1 MFSSNIKENKMNKF
15 LAILFALISALST
28 FGCAEQ
34 SHSPYNSPDQQRAHS
49 DKAQGELNK

>member
-1 MFSSNIKENKMNKF
+1 MNKF